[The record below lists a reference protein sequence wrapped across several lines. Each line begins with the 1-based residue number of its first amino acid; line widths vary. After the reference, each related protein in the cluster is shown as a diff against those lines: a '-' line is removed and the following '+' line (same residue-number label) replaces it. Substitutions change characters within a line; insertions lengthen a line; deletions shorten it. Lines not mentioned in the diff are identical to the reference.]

1 MAYIPPHKRHS
12 ESSPAPESLLI
23 PRFQRNLNLRDRKS
37 TGRSARKGKD
47 SGGAGNK
54 IIYADSA
61 ISKWFS
67 VGLLDSDN
75 EHGSSSFSALTRLEP
90 VSVEFLERKFGEKPL
105 ALVLKGIIVYPT
117 CLPNTHTI

>member
-23 PRFQRNLNLRDRKS
+23 PQFQRNLNLRDRKS
-37 TGRSARKGKD
+37 TGRSDQKGKD
-47 SGGAGNK
+47 SGAGSK

-75 EHGSSSFSALTRLEP
+75 EDGSSSFSALTSLEP

-117 CLPNTHTI
+117 CLPYNHTI